1 MTETERTTG
10 ELAEWIGD
18 WMHRE
23 LELRGDR
30 VDVERPFIGY
40 GMDSIHATMLVG
52 DLEERLGRRLSPTLT
67 WDHPTI
73 SALVRHLTSSPA
85 PGDGAAAQ

>member
-1 MTETERTTG
+1 MSDTDLTTD
-10 ELAEWIGD
+10 ELAAWMDEW
-18 WMHRE
+18 MNRE
-23 LELRGDR
+23 LELRVER
-30 VDVERPFIGY
+30 VDRDRPFIGY

-73 SALVRHLTSSPA
+73 AALARHLTTASVAA
-85 PGDGAAAQ
+85 PR